1 MIMLDQL
8 RIQCPSCGIIL
19 DIRNSKHEAIKQI
32 VCPNCKKRLAVNF
45 EEELEPLAPL
55 QPIEPLY
62 YGEMRIDLKEGVNK
76 ISFPDSDKV
85 EIKVVRLKDGN
96 SKCMIRPLSD
106 TTLIKVNGQQLQAD
120 EQIVLSKGDYLE
132 IGKTCLRAGELGSLT
147 PSSQDNSDDQ
157 GGEQP
162 TKPHPQKERNYV
174 WLYAVLA
181 FVALMGATI
190 LLWPKEP
197 AKSNLNQELAQVLDT
212 VKGIDTI
219 SKVEPEVKGVKKDI
233 SIKRDSGEKP
243 QVKPNDVS
251 SLSEYDLERLAVKGD
266 IEAQYEIG
274 VKLIKKGGVSNVVR
288 GINYLKAAAKNG
300 SSKARTALSKAI
312 NSLQKQAN
320 QGDSISYYI
329 LKSI

>member
-1 MIMLDQL
+1 MLDQL

-19 DIRNSKHEAIKQI
+19 DVRNSKHEAIKQI
-32 VCPNCKKRLAVNF
+32 VCPNCKKQLAVNF
-45 EEELEPLAPL
+45 EEELEPLAPP

-62 YGEMRIDLKEGVNK
+62 YGEMRIDLKEGVNR

-106 TTLIKVNGQQLQAD
+106 TTLIKVNGQQLKVD

-132 IGKTCLRAGELGSLT
+132 VGKTCLRAGESGSLT
-147 PSSQDNSDDQ
+147 PSSQGKSDEK
-157 GGEQP
+157 GTEEP
-162 TKPHPQKERNYV
+162 PKPYQQKERNYV
-174 WLYAVLA
+174 WLYALLA

-190 LLWPKEP
+190 LLWPKESVKLKP
-197 AKSNLNQELAQVLDT
+197 NQELAQVIDT

-219 SKVEPEVKGVKKDI
+219 SKAETKVKNIKKDVAT
-233 SIKRDSGEKP
+233 KRDSGEKS

-251 SLSEYDLERLAVKGD
+251 TLSEYDLEMLAGKGNT
-266 IEAQYEIG
+266 EAQYEYG
-274 VKLIKKGGVSNVVR
+274 VKLIKKGGVSNVIR
-288 GINYLKAAAKNG
+288 GINYLKAAANNG

>member
-1 MIMLDQL
+1 MLDQL

-62 YGEMRIDLKEGVNK
+62 YGEMRIDLKEGINK

-132 IGKTCLRAGELGSLT
+132 IGKTCLRAGESGSLT
-147 PSSQDNSDDQ
+147 PSSQDDSDDQ

-162 TKPHPQKERNYV
+162 TKPHPQIERHYI
-174 WLYAVLA
+174 WLYAALA
-181 FVALMGATI
+181 FVVLMGATVF
-190 LLWPKEP
+190 LWPKDSVKP
-197 AKSNLNQELAQVLDT
+197 KSNLEIAQVIDT

-219 SKVEPEVKGVKKDI
+219 SKTETKVKNIKKDVAT
-233 SIKRDSGEKP
+233 KRDSGEKS
-243 QVKPNDVS
+243 QVKSNDVS
-251 SLSEYDLERLAVKGD
+251 TLSEYDLEMLAGKGNT
-266 IEAQYEIG
+266 EAQYEYG
-274 VKLIKKGGVSNVVR
+274 VKLIKKGGVSNVIR
-288 GINYLKAAAKNG
+288 GINYLKAAANNG

>member
-1 MIMLDQL
+1 MLDQL

-19 DIRNSKHEAIKQI
+19 DVRNSKHEVLKQI
-32 VCPNCKKRLAVNF
+32 VCPNCKKHLAVNF
-45 EEELEPLAPL
+45 EEELEPLAPP

-62 YGEMRIDLKEGVNK
+62 YGEMRIDLKEGVNR

-106 TTLIKVNGQQLQAD
+106 TTLLKVNGQQLQVD
-120 EQIVLSKGDYLE
+120 EQIVLSKGDYLQ
-132 IGKTCLRAGELGSLT
+132 IGQICLRASEPGALT
-147 PSSQDNSDDQ
+147 PSSQGKSDEK
-157 GGEQP
+157 GTEEP
-162 TKPHPQKERNYV
+162 PKPHQQKERNYV

-190 LLWPKEP
+190 LLWPKESV
-197 AKSNLNQELAQVLDT
+197 KSKPNQELAQVLDT

-288 GINYLKAAAKNG
+288 GINYLKAAANNG
-300 SSKARTALSKAI
+300 SSKARTAINKAI
-312 NSLQKQAN
+312 GSLQKQAN

>member
-1 MIMLDQL
+1 MLDQL

-19 DIRNSKHEAIKQI
+19 DVRNSKHEAIKQI

-45 EEELEPLAPL
+45 EEELESLAPL

-62 YGEMRIDLKEGVNK
+62 YGEMRIDLKEGINK

-132 IGKTCLRAGELGSLT
+132 IGKTCLRAGEPGSLT
-147 PSSQDNSDDQ
+147 PSSQDDSDNQ
-157 GGEQP
+157 GVEQP
-162 TKPHPQKERNYV
+162 TKPHPQIEHHYI
-174 WLYAVLA
+174 WLYAALA
-181 FVALMGATI
+181 FVVLMGATVF
-190 LLWPKEP
+190 LWPKDSVKP
-197 AKSNLNQELAQVLDT
+197 KTNLENAQVIDT
-212 VKGIDTI
+212 VKGTDTI
-219 SKVEPEVKGVKKDI
+219 SKAETKVKNMKEDV
-233 SIKRDSGEKP
+233 STKRDSGEKSR
-243 QVKPNDVS
+243 VKPNDVS
-251 SLSEYDLERLAVKGD
+251 TLSEYDLEMLAGKGNT
-266 IEAQYEIG
+266 EAQYEYG
-274 VKLIKKGGVSNVVR
+274 VKLIKKGGVSNVIR
-288 GINYLKAAAKNG
+288 GINYLKAAANNG